1 MIEMRDLSKSYI
13 ERNGE
18 ERRVFEG
25 LGFCPKKEER
35 AIAITGRSGSGKTT
49 LLRIIAGLDVQ
60 YGGGYWLDGR
70 LQEKS
75 LRAMAKVRRE
85 QISVVPQDGML
96 LGDRSVIENVKIAV
110 PQKRD
115 KIAVATGC
123 LERVGLCGREGV
135 SARKLSG
142 GEAQRVAIARAMAKS
157 PKLLLADEPT
167 ASLDEKTEGDILAL
181 FEALI
186 GEGTMVIVATH
197 NEAVASWCDSRYRI
211 EGRRLVRV

>member
-35 AIAITGRSGSGKTT
+35 AIAITGRSGAGKTT

-60 YGGGYWLDGR
+60 YGGEYWLDGG

-85 QISVVPQDGML
+85 RIGVVPQDGML

-110 PQKRD
+110 PPKCD
-115 KIAVATGC
+115 KVAVATAC
-123 LERVGLCGREGV
+123 LERVGLHGREKA

-142 GEAQRVAIARAMAKS
+142 GEAQRVAIARAMAKK

-167 ASLDEKTEGDILAL
+167 ASLDEKTEQDILGL
-181 FEALI
+181 FDALI
-186 GEGTMVIVATH
+186 GEGALVIVATH
-197 NEAVASWCDSRYRI
+197 NEVVASWCDSRYRI
-211 EGRRLVRV
+211 EERRLVRV

>member
-35 AIAITGRSGSGKTT
+35 SIAITGRSGSGKTT

-60 YGGGYWLDGR
+60 YGGEYWLDGG

-85 QISVVPQDGML
+85 RIGVVPQDGML
-96 LGDRSVIENVKIAV
+96 LGDRSAIENVKIAV
-110 PQKRD
+110 PPKCD
-115 KIAVATGC
+115 KVVVATAC
-123 LERVGLCGREGV
+123 LERVGLQGREKA

-142 GEAQRVAIARAMAKS
+142 GEAQRVAIARAMAKK

-167 ASLDEKTEGDILAL
+167 ASLDERTEQDILGL
-181 FEALI
+181 FDALI
-186 GEGTMVIVATH
+186 GEGALVIVATH
-197 NEAVASWCDSRYRI
+197 NEVVASWCDSRYRI
-211 EGRRLVRV
+211 EERRLVRV

>member
-35 AIAITGRSGSGKTT
+35 AIAITGRSGAGKTT

-60 YGGGYWLDGR
+60 YGGEYWLDGG

-85 QISVVPQDGML
+85 RIGVVPQDGML
-96 LGDRSVIENVKIAV
+96 LADRSAIENVKIAV
-110 PQKRD
+110 PPKCD
-115 KIAVATGC
+115 KVAVATAC
-123 LERVGLCGREGV
+123 LERVGLHGREKA

-142 GEAQRVAIARAMAKS
+142 GEAQRVAIARAMAKK

-167 ASLDEKTEGDILAL
+167 ASLDEKTEQDILGL
-181 FEALI
+181 FDALI
-186 GEGTMVIVATH
+186 GEGALVIVATH
-197 NEAVASWCDSRYRI
+197 NEVVASWCDSRYRI
-211 EGRRLVRV
+211 EERRLVRV

>member
-25 LGFCPKKEER
+25 LSFCPKKEER
-35 AIAITGRSGSGKTT
+35 AIAITGRSGAGKTT

-60 YGGGYWLDGR
+60 YGGEYWLDGG

-75 LRAMAKVRRE
+75 LRAMAKARRE
-85 QISVVPQDGML
+85 RIGVVPQDGML

-110 PQKRD
+110 PPKCD
-115 KIAVATGC
+115 KVAVATAC
-123 LERVGLCGREGV
+123 LERVGLHGREKA

-142 GEAQRVAIARAMAKS
+142 GEAQRVAIARAMAKK

-167 ASLDEKTEGDILAL
+167 ASLDEKTEQDILGL
-181 FEALI
+181 FDALI
-186 GEGTMVIVATH
+186 GEGALVIVATH
-197 NEAVASWCDSRYRI
+197 NEVVASWCDSRYRI
-211 EGRRLVRV
+211 EERRLVRV

>member
-18 ERRVFEG
+18 ERRVFED

-49 LLRIIAGLDVQ
+49 LLKIIAGLDVQ

-85 QISVVPQDGML
+85 QIGVVPQDGML

-110 PQKRD
+110 PPKYD
-115 KIAVATGC
+115 KTAVAAEC
-123 LERVGLCGREGV
+123 LERTGLRGREGA

>member
-18 ERRVFEG
+18 ERRVFED
-25 LGFCPKKEER
+25 LDFCPKKEER

-49 LLRIIAGLDVQ
+49 LLKIIAGLDVQ

-85 QISVVPQDGML
+85 QIGVVPQDGML

-110 PQKRD
+110 PPKYD
-115 KIAVATGC
+115 KTAVAAEC
-123 LERVGLCGREGV
+123 LERTGLRGREGA

-157 PKLLLADEPT
+157 PKMLLADEPT

>member
-35 AIAITGRSGSGKTT
+35 AIAITGRSGAGKTT

-60 YGGGYWLDGR
+60 YGGEYWLDGG

-85 QISVVPQDGML
+85 RIGVVPQDGML

-110 PQKRD
+110 PPRCD
-115 KIAVATGC
+115 KVAVATAC
-123 LERVGLCGREGV
+123 LERVGLHGREKA

-142 GEAQRVAIARAMAKS
+142 GEAQRVAIARAMAKK

-167 ASLDEKTEGDILAL
+167 ASLDERTEQDILGL
-181 FEALI
+181 FDALI
-186 GEGTMVIVATH
+186 GEGALVIVATH
-197 NEAVASWCDSRYRI
+197 NEVVASWCDSRYRI
-211 EGRRLVRV
+211 EERRLVRV

>member
-18 ERRVFEG
+18 ERRVFED
-25 LGFCPKKEER
+25 LDFCPKREER
-35 AIAITGRSGSGKTT
+35 SIAITGRSGSGKTT

-60 YGGGYWLDGR
+60 YGGEYWLDGG

-85 QISVVPQDGML
+85 RIGVVPQDGML
-96 LGDRSVIENVKIAV
+96 LGDRSAIENVKIAV
-110 PQKRD
+110 PPKCD
-115 KIAVATGC
+115 KVVVATAC
-123 LERVGLCGREGV
+123 LERVGLHGREKA

-142 GEAQRVAIARAMAKS
+142 GEAQRVAIARAMAMK

-167 ASLDEKTEGDILAL
+167 ASLDERTERDILGL
-181 FEALI
+181 FDTLI
-186 GEGTMVIVATH
+186 GEGALVIVATH

-211 EGRRLVRV
+211 EERRLVRV

>member
-1 MIEMRDLSKSYI
+1 MIEMRNLSKSYI

-35 AIAITGRSGSGKTT
+35 AIAITGRSGAGKTT

-60 YGGGYWLDGR
+60 YGGEYWLDGG

-85 QISVVPQDGML
+85 RIGVVPQDGML

-110 PQKRD
+110 PPKCD
-115 KIAVATGC
+115 KVAVTTAC
-123 LERVGLCGREGV
+123 LERVGLHGREKA

-142 GEAQRVAIARAMAKS
+142 GEAQRVAIARAMAKK

-167 ASLDEKTEGDILAL
+167 ASLDEKTEQDILGL
-181 FEALI
+181 FDALI
-186 GEGTMVIVATH
+186 GEGALVIVATH
-197 NEAVASWCDSRYRI
+197 NEVVASWCDSRYRI
-211 EGRRLVRV
+211 EERRLVRV